1 MIYYSYFPKD
11 FTKNVMGMMTNEYD
25 LVSKKFRFNTNN
37 NEATHMIAKWIE
49 RYHLLETAQQTYR
62 RRLNSEP
69 VFSLLVNF
77 SYSYLPGLS
86 ENECWEKIA
95 KNEPGFLVQVEAYLF
110 CRTSDAFLFDEK
122 TQKVL
127 NKKDK
132 QDLVKINRRIFE
144 ICPSAESFNYI
155 GDVDPILS
163 GKYELVRLTKPKK
176 SIKELQAKNWTNEK
190 HATDWTWRLTD
201 KAYKEQLEQGKR
213 VVLRFQSL
221 IEKNASLDEKKA
233 YFERH
238 FRALEGYLGYRGVRQ
253 QIGNL
258 YHLEKRL
265 FNDKYNHPWFDHGA
279 RKLKLSY
286 IKKIKNMIAN
296 NTPYQ
301 EAESCYVSVLMEAFI
316 TKHEKQREKSNK
328 IEV

>member
-110 CRTSDAFLFDEK
+110 CRTSDAFLLDEK

-127 NKKDK
+127 SKTDK
-132 QDLVKINRRIFE
+132 QDLLKINRKIFE
-144 ICPSAESFNYI
+144 ICPSSESFSYI
-155 GDVDPILS
+155 GEVNPIS
-163 GKYELVRLTKPKK
+163 CGRYELVRLTKPKK

-190 HATDWTWRLTD
+190 HVTDWTWRLTD

-265 FNDKYNHPWFDHGA
+265 FKDKYNQPWFDHGA
-279 RKLKLSY
+279 RTLKLSY
-286 IKKIKNMIAN
+286 MKKLKSPIVN
-296 NTPYQ
+296 NSSYQ
-301 EAESCYVSVLMEAFI
+301 EAEAHFRSVLTEDLNK
-316 TKHEKQREKSNK
+316 KHEKWKAKSNK
-328 IEV
+328 TEV

>member
-1 MIYYSYFPKD
+1 MIYYSYVPKD
-11 FTKNVMGMMTNEYD
+11 FTKHVMGMMTNEYD
-25 LVSKKFRFNTNN
+25 LVAKKFILNMNTD
-37 NEATHMIAKWIE
+37 EASRMISKWIE

-69 VFSLLVNF
+69 VFSLLVHF
-77 SYSYLPGLS
+77 TYSYLPGLS

-110 CRTSDAFLFDEK
+110 CRTSDAFLLDEK

-127 NKKDK
+127 SKTDK
-132 QDLVKINRRIFE
+132 QDLLKINRKIFE
-144 ICPSAESFNYI
+144 ICPSSESFSYI
-155 GDVDPILS
+155 GEVNPIS
-163 GKYELVRLTKPKK
+163 CGRYELVRLTKPKK

-190 HATDWTWRLTD
+190 HVTDWTWRLTD

-265 FNDKYNHPWFDHGA
+265 FKDKYNQPWFDHGA
-279 RKLKLSY
+279 RTLKLSY
-286 IKKIKNMIAN
+286 MKKLKSPIVN
-296 NTPYQ
+296 NSSYQ
-301 EAESCYVSVLMEAFI
+301 EAEAHFRSVLTEDLN
-316 TKHEKQREKSNK
+316 KKYEKWKAKSNK
-328 IEV
+328 TEV